1 MRNFF
6 NNVDVT
12 HVFDGSETIESLSKE
27 FEVKFKEKLTP
38 EKIQEQMDRYQSI
51 ERIGLTRV
59 TPLAIKQ
66 IVVKAFQKSENGRV
80 TAVLS
85 NLGRVELPEEMRPYV
100 KEVSDFCATNKLFIT
115 VTTLDDDLVLGI
127 ANAYSNTGVIS
138 RFISGI
144 RPDEGDVILHSTEVY
159 R

>member
-1 MRNFF
+1 MRHAQASIAISAT
-6 NNVDVT
+6 T

-66 IVVKAFQKSENGRV
+66 IVVKAFQKSENGCW
-80 TAVLS
+80 
-85 NLGRVELPEEMRPYV
+85 
-100 KEVSDFCATNKLFIT
+100 KI
-115 VTTLDDDLVLGI
+115 GI
-127 ANAYSNTGVIS
+127 V
-138 RFISGI
+138 RF
-144 RPDEGDVILHSTEVY
+144 
-159 R
+159 